1 MSFTNRTAQA
11 LLNYLFS
18 KTSNFDTQ
26 PTLSVGLF
34 TADPTESGSL
44 ANEVADSNNYSR
56 VTTAGSDWN
65 AATLADPSVID
76 NANAINFATPSG
88 SWGTVTHFAIIDSAT
103 HGAGNV
109 ILSGALTASR
119 SIQSG
124 DTVSFPAGDLDVTLD

>member
-34 TADPTESGSL
+34 TADPTETGSL

-56 VTTAGSDWN
+56 VTTAGGDWN

-76 NANAINFATPSG
+76 NANSIDFATPSG
-88 SWGTVTHFAIIDSAT
+88 SWGTVTHFALIDSAT

-119 SIQSG
+119 SIQDG